1 MAAPTANVPEDDT
14 APDSQI
20 DNAAALEYW
29 SAIPADVNGMLGG
42 FGSISHIDLRGSA
55 NFVTKLRRRSA
66 IFPQSDLALPCAVDC
81 GAGIGRVT
89 EGLLSKLCDVVD
101 VVEPVARFVKEI
113 LEGERMEPLRQ
124 RGKIGDVWTEP
135 LESWNPEPAKYT
147 LIWNQWCLGHLKD
160 AELVAYLSRCRQGLQ
175 PGGWIVVKENL
186 STDTESKD
194 LFDPLDN
201 SVTRTD
207 DKFLALFQEAKLS
220 ILQTELQLGFPK
232 GLGLFPVRSYAL
244 QPIDA
249 AHD

>member
-1 MAAPTANVPEDDT
+1 MAAPTANVSEDDT

-29 SAIPADVNGMLGG
+29 SAIPADVDGMLGG

-55 NFVTKLRRRSA
+55 NFVAKLRRRSPV
-66 IFPQSDLALPCAVDC
+66 FPQSGLALPRAVDC

-101 VVEPVARFVKEI
+101 AVEPVARFVKEV
-113 LEGERMEPLRQ
+113 LEGERMETLRQ
-124 RGKIGDVWTEP
+124 NGKIGDVWTEP
-135 LESWNPEPAKYT
+135 LETWSPEAAKYT

-186 STDTESKD
+186 STDTEGKD

-207 DKFLALFQEAKLS
+207 DKFRALFHEARLS

-249 AHD
+249 THD